1 MKNTY
6 YTIRKKLLAFT
17 LIEVV
22 IALFIFGV
30 GVLVCLRAVTYF
42 VDIGGQV
49 QKRAQATL
57 LAKEALDSIFNQRDS
72 NNRKWVKWNCANVI
86 IDDTKNMCDL
96 EFESGKNY
104 IIWFNGEHNYTIK
117 QYAPNDLEKDAV
129 LTLVKKGDTTFYTH
143 SGFLSSP
150 SIVENQRNNF
160 ARIVKFSE
168 LVDNGKPLD
177 KNKVLKV
184 TVYVSYLPNNFDR
197 KVILESF
204 ISAWE
209 KTE

>member
-1 MKNTY
+1 MKNTS
-6 YTIRKKLLAFT
+6 YTIRKKLFTFT

-22 IALFIFGV
+22 IAISIFGV

-72 NNRKWVKWNCANVI
+72 NNRKWVKWNCANVST
-86 IDDTKNMCDL
+86 DDNDDVCDL
-96 EFESGKNY
+96 VFEVNKSY
-104 IIWFNGEHNYTIK
+104 IIWFDGDHNYTIQ
-117 QYAPNDLEKDAV
+117 QYAPTELTKDAL
-129 LTLVKKGDTTFYTH
+129 LTLVKKDDSTFYTH
-143 SGFLSSP
+143 SGFLSNFTA
-150 SIVENQRNNF
+150 VENQRNNF
-160 ARIVKFSE
+160 ARIVTFSE
-168 LVDNGKPLD
+168 LVDNGNPLD